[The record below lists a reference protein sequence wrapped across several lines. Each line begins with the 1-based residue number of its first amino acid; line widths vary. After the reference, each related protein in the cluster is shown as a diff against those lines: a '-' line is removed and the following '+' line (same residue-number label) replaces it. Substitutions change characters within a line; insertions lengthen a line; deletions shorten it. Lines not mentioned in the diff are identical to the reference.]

1 VLGGNVKQAGV
12 SGKSKAMRYVLVIVS
27 LLLIVGTLGFIKFSQ
42 ISSLIA
48 MGEQMQKAGPPP
60 ESVGTAVARAE
71 QWEDTLSAVGSVA
84 SVKGVA
90 LSTEAAGVVTKIR
103 FDSGSTVKQGAIL
116 VELDTS
122 VERAQLASARAR
134 RDLAKLTAERS
145 RALVASRVISQ
156 AQMDASESELKT
168 ASTEYNAIQAQIE
181 RKVVRAPFSGRLGI
195 RDVNLGQFLNPG
207 TPITVLES
215 QGAVFVD
222 FTLPQQELG
231 NVSVG
236 MPVRLKLEGAQ
247 GKELQGK
254 IAAVDPTIDN
264 VSRAIQLRASV
275 PNDTDKLRPGMFV
288 NVTVILPARK
298 QLVIVPATSVVHAS
312 YGDSVFIVEDKKP
325 GSPGMAKTQDG
336 KVVKIARQQFVRSG
350 EARGDFVA
358 ILEGVK
364 PGQPVVSAGAF
375 KLRNGVPIVINNAV
389 KPEPKLN
396 PRPENR

>member
-1 VLGGNVKQAGV
+1 
-12 SGKSKAMRYVLVIVS
+12 MRYVLVIVG
-27 LLLIVGTLGFIKFSQ
+27 LLLIVGTLGLIKFSQ

-156 AQMDASESELKT
+156 AQMDATESELKT

-181 RKVVRAPFSGRLGI
+181 RKVVRAPFTGRLGI
-195 RDVNLGQFLNPG
+195 RDVNLGQYLNPG

-222 FTLPQQELG
+222 FTLPQQELD

-236 MPVRLKLEGAQ
+236 MPVRLKLGGAQ

-288 NVTVILPARK
+288 NVSVILPAKK
-298 QLVIVPATSVVHAS
+298 QLVIVPTTSVVHAS

-336 KVVKIARQQFVRSG
+336 NVVKIARQQFVRSG

-375 KLRNGVPIVINNAV
+375 KLRNGVPIVVNNAV
-389 KPEPKLN
+389 KPEPQLN

>member
-1 VLGGNVKQAGV
+1 
-12 SGKSKAMRYVLVIVS
+12 MRYVLVIVG
-27 LLLIVGTLGFIKFSQ
+27 LLLIVGTLGFVKFSQ

-48 MGEQMQKAGPPP
+48 MGEEMQKAGPPP
-60 ESVGTAVARAE
+60 ESVGTAVAEAQ
-71 QWEDTLSAVGSVA
+71 QWEDTLSAVGNVA

-90 LSTEAAGVVTKIR
+90 LSSEGAGVVTKIR
-103 FDSGSTVKQGAIL
+103 FESGSTVKQGEIL

-134 RDLAKLTAERS
+134 RDLAKVTAERS
-145 RALVASRVISQ
+145 RALVATKVISQ
-156 AQMDASESELKT
+156 AQMDAVEAELKT

-181 RKVVRAPFSGRLGI
+181 RKVVRAPFSGKLGI
-195 RDVNLGQFLNPG
+195 RNVNLGQYLNPG

-231 NVSVG
+231 KLSVG
-236 MPVRLKLEGAQ
+236 MPVRLVLEGDREKQ
-247 GKELQGK
+247 LQGE

-264 VSRAIQLRASV
+264 TSRSIKLRASV
-275 PNDTDKLRPGMFV
+275 PNDTEKLRPGMFV
-288 NVTVILPARK
+288 NVSVILPAKK
-298 QLVIVPATSVVHAS
+298 QLVIVPTTSVVHAS

-325 GSPGMAKTQDG
+325 GSPGMAKTPDG
-336 KVVKIARQQFVRSG
+336 KLVKIARQQFVRAG

-364 PGQPVVSAGAF
+364 AGQEVVSAGAF
-375 KLRNGVPIVINNAV
+375 KLRNGVPIVVNNAV

>member
-1 VLGGNVKQAGV
+1 MLGGNVKQAGV
-12 SGKSKAMRYVLVIVS
+12 SGKSKAMRYVLVIVG
-27 LLLIVGTLGFIKFSQ
+27 LLLIVGTLGLIKFSQ

-156 AQMDASESELKT
+156 AQMDATESELKT

-181 RKVVRAPFSGRLGI
+181 RKVVRAPFTGRLGI
-195 RDVNLGQFLNPG
+195 RDVNLGQYLNPG

-222 FTLPQQELG
+222 FTLPQQELD

-236 MPVRLKLEGAQ
+236 MPVRLKLGGAQ

-288 NVTVILPARK
+288 NVSVILPAKK
-298 QLVIVPATSVVHAS
+298 QLVIVPTTSVVHAS

-336 KVVKIARQQFVRSG
+336 NVVKIARQQFVRSG

-375 KLRNGVPIVINNAV
+375 KLRNGVPIVVNNAV
-389 KPEPKLN
+389 KPEPQLN